1 MWYFRRK
8 SLMQKTKNT
17 VGPMSVGMLNIAV
30 KQSNNSTQYDF
41 LGQDIMNNEHH
52 KTLVKILK

>member
-1 MWYFRRK
+1 
-8 SLMQKTKNT
+8 MQKTKNT